1 MDHLCL
7 LDDLFLALVF
17 EDNIPAVE
25 LVLQILLKE
34 QELSI
39 RYVQTQRE
47 YRNPYGHSVRMDV
60 MAKDIQG
67 RQFDLEAQR
76 RTQQAPPQRLRYY
89 SSIADS
95 RMLKEGSVYTDLAD
109 SYTIFLMEKDV
120 RGRGEPLY
128 CYKRQNEAEE
138 LGDGSYLL
146 YVNGAYEGDDPVGR
160 LMHDFR
166 CTRAE
171 EMYYPVLAE
180 RVRYLKEHEEGKD
193 FMSGVLEEWRE
204 EIEKEMK
211 EEAEK
216 ALQAERKAAEKAV
229 RAERE
234 AAEKAMAEKEAAEKA
249 VREAE
254 KEAAEEK
261 SKIVRRVLKNN
272 KLNEEEVVQYFG
284 LTPEEVRKLS
294 EQEPA

>member
-1 MDHLCL
+1 M
-7 LDDLFLALVF
+7 
-17 EDNIPAVE
+17 
-25 LVLQILLKE
+25 
-34 QELSI
+34 
-39 RYVQTQRE
+39 
-47 YRNPYGHSVRMDV
+47 
-60 MAKDIQG
+60 
-67 RQFDLEAQR
+67 
-76 RTQQAPPQRLRYY
+76 
-89 SSIADS
+89 
-95 RMLKEGSVYTDLAD
+95 
-109 SYTIFLMEKDV
+109 
-120 RGRGEPLY
+120 
-128 CYKRQNEAEE
+128 
-138 LGDGSYLL
+138 
-146 YVNGAYEGDDPVGR
+146 GR

-211 EEAEK
+211 EEAKK
-216 ALQAERKAAEKAV
+216 ALQAERA
-229 RAERE
+229 
-234 AAEKAMAEKEAAEKA
+234 AAEKA

-261 SKIVRRVLKNN
+261 SKIARRVLKNN